1 MRRAVL
7 ALGILHL
14 LWFVITRWGETVGIS
29 GLLYADGRP
38 VGGDFINLW
47 TTGRLILSGRIA
59 DIYNPEA
66 FMAAEIAMTGA
77 PIGLRLWAYP
87 PHSLLLAGPFG
98 MLGFYP
104 TLFAWSLLG
113 LVILW
118 LGARRFGFSPL
129 DCAVLLLSPA
139 TVLNVYYGQTG
150 NLAAGLMLLAL
161 SSRSGAFPGEVDTGS
176 PSGNAANQRPGALRR
191 FKETVKSSGTDALPP
206 IAAALLTIKPQA
218 GFLLPL
224 LWLIERRWRAI
235 AIAGGLTIGFA
246 ALSVAM
252 FGVPTWLSWL
262 GETVPRLERLEKH
275 GSGPFMTM
283 IPSIFMGL
291 RVVGIEGE
299 LAFLLHWAA
308 AGLIA
313 IFLVFRLVYV
323 HDPRRRAALVL
334 VGATLITP
342 YIHNYDLGLL
352 LAGALIVSRRP
363 PPAPFSSATPATVL
377 LIAWALPHLVEIL
390 GRAGIP
396 LSPLLVLPL
405 LLLA

>member
-14 LWFVITRWGETVGIS
+14 VWFVITRWGETAAIS

-104 TLFAWSLLG
+104 TLFVWSLLG

-129 DCAVLLLSPA
+129 DCVVLLLSPA
-139 TVLNVYYGQTG
+139 SVLNVYYGQTG

-161 SSRSGAFPGEVDTGS
+161 SSRT
-176 PSGNAANQRPGALRR
+176 
-191 FKETVKSSGTDALPP
+191 KTDALPP
-206 IAAALLTIKPQA
+206 IAAALLTLKPQA

-224 LWLIERRWRAI
+224 LWLIEKRWRAI
-235 AIAGGLTIGFA
+235 AIAGGLTIGLA
-246 ALSVAM
+246 GLSLAM

-299 LAFLLHWAA
+299 LAFSLHWAA

-313 IFLVFRLVYV
+313 IVLVYRLVYV
-323 HDPRRRAALVL
+323 SDPRRRAALVL

-352 LAGALIVSRRP
+352 LAGALIVSRRL

-377 LIAWALPHLVEIL
+377 LIAWALPHLVEIF